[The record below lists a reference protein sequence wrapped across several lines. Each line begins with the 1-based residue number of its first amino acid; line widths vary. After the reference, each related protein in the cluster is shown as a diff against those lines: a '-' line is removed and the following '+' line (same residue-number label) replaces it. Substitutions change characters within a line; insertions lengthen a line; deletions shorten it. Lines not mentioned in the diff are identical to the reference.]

1 MRIGDLPITPD
12 GIELVR
18 RTEGLTLVGHDGLEL
33 RGDFARLLPRLRPS
47 ALRGELLVRA
57 ARVKGVPSPRV
68 VDATAGLGEDSFLLA
83 AAGFTVTLY
92 ERDAVIA
99 ALLSDALERAQR
111 DEDLCEIARR
121 MTLVEGDGE
130 AALRAMKASPETSP
144 DVVYLDPM
152 FPERRKSAAVKK
164 KLQLMQLLE
173 QPCVDER
180 EFLDAAFEA
189 SPRKIVVKRPAK
201 GPHLADAKPSYALTG
216 KAVRFDVY
224 VL

>member
-1 MRIGDLPITPD
+1 MRMGDLPITPD
-12 GIELVR
+12 GIELIR

-83 AAGFTVTLY
+83 ATGFTVTLY

-201 GPHLADAKPSYALTG
+201 GPHLANVKPSYALAG